1 MIITRQHRNIMEN
14 IHVITIS
21 DIHFNK
27 GEAENQGLV
36 ISEFFNDLKER
47 INNIPQSNLYCI
59 IAGDLVQVGNISKS
73 YDDFF
78 DNFIKRLIT
87 YVPIDHIYITPGNH
101 DLNRNIL
108 KDQKWKDDHNELI
121 GWKGDETTF
130 NEKIKETESIVLKK
144 FQAINDFCINKL
156 QISNYNTFG
165 YSANLIPEISVFL
178 LNSAILSNGGADGF
192 PKDKGLLKI
201 DTSGLYNWIQTNE
214 GRKKILVLHHPIHH
228 LTEYA
233 QQELTTLI
241 KKNIDIVIS
250 GHLHEQDYRESLGGK
265 GDSHIKCSSPQL
277 FSDKHDNNG
286 YSILHFEGN
295 ELISIEYRKWSSIKR
310 VFYPGIEFAETPD
323 GFIRF
328 SPTTKIDE
336 DVFTKDLEDQLYK
349 SLTIYNYHPQWVN
362 RTLSNIPPKFSSQE
376 DNEIRWDHIDV
387 INSDENI
394 HIIGGAQ
401 FGLSTFAHKLRLEAW
416 RLKHEYW
423 LYVDSKNLKYGQ
435 MINNIETFTKRY
447 NITNDRIKTIIWDNW
462 KQDEELQKLQ
472 DKVTKIIP
480 TSRHIVLDKMD
491 DYSIVSNT
499 NPSESSGNY
508 KRFYLRELTRTA
520 IRQITTEFMR
530 SFHFDLASEDM
541 LLERLIME
549 LMDLNVHRTPVNCVQ
564 ILMGFKQNYE
574 ARPVNR
580 AKVLSAILQFF
591 FMKPDSFF
599 YTKDIDEEECCQIMG
614 ALCEQLLRKDSN
626 NSYTRLFS
634 REFYTNATQNLQDRY
649 TKTLVDKLFDSML
662 EAQIL
667 VESNNLYEFR
677 FSYWQYY
684 FTAYQMFV
692 SDEFYAY
699 MVDTQKCYYMP
710 DIVEFYTGINP
721 KCSDLINEIITQL
734 NGIAENV
741 NSSIGINLIN
751 PYANLKWGHN
761 PNVESKTRE
770 QLDSD
775 IKESRLPSEIKDA
788 VLDSTAEIGKPYF
801 QAIERVFDKY
811 NVRNM
816 MSLARSA
823 SRALRN
829 SNLIT
834 DEARRQLFNA
844 VNASWV
850 TLANVL
856 LLLTPALV
864 RVGHGE
870 MGGASFRLSG
880 RFPENDSQKVI
891 AIITAIPQNIVQWYL
906 NDVFSDKR
914 LLVYKESVNNGDL
927 HPIARHINAL
937 MIADSRPS
945 GWKDII
951 SGYIEHLGKNSY
963 YLGDITHALRTN
975 YALATMSDTDLRHTR
990 LLIHKAYEKH
1000 KKGSYSLL
1008 EMTTNNNLY
1017 KENNL

>member
-1 MIITRQHRNIMEN
+1 M
-14 IHVITIS
+14 
-21 DIHFNK
+21 
-27 GEAENQGLV
+27 
-36 ISEFFNDLKER
+36 
-47 INNIPQSNLYCI
+47 
-59 IAGDLVQVGNISKS
+59 
-73 YDDFF
+73 
-78 DNFIKRLIT
+78 
-87 YVPIDHIYITPGNH
+87 
-101 DLNRNIL
+101 
-108 KDQKWKDDHNELI
+108 
-121 GWKGDETTF
+121 
-130 NEKIKETESIVLKK
+130 
-144 FQAINDFCINKL
+144 
-156 QISNYNTFG
+156 
-165 YSANLIPEISVFL
+165 
-178 LNSAILSNGGADGF
+178 
-192 PKDKGLLKI
+192 
-201 DTSGLYNWIQTNE
+201 
-214 GRKKILVLHHPIHH
+214 
-228 LTEYA
+228 
-233 QQELTTLI
+233 
-241 KKNIDIVIS
+241 
-250 GHLHEQDYRESLGGK
+250 
-265 GDSHIKCSSPQL
+265 
-277 FSDKHDNNG
+277 
-286 YSILHFEGN
+286 
-295 ELISIEYRKWSSIKR
+295 
-310 VFYPGIEFAETPD
+310 
-323 GFIRF
+323 
-328 SPTTKIDE
+328 
-336 DVFTKDLEDQLYK
+336 
-349 SLTIYNYHPQWVN
+349 
-362 RTLSNIPPKFSSQE
+362 
-376 DNEIRWDHIDV
+376 
-387 INSDENI
+387 
-394 HIIGGAQ
+394 
-401 FGLSTFAHKLRLEAW
+401 EAW
-416 RLKHEYW
+416 KLKHEYW
-423 LYVDSKNLKYGQ
+423 LYIDAKNLRLSQ
-435 MINNIETFTKRY
+435 LNNIIEDFVKRY
-447 NITNDRIKTIIWDNW
+447 NITNDRIKTVIWDNW
-462 KQDEELQKLQ
+462 KQDDELQKLQ
-472 DKVTKIIP
+472 DKVQKLIP
-480 TSRHIVLDKMD
+480 SSRNIVLDKMD
-491 DYSIVSNT
+491 DYSIVSSATPN
-499 NPSESSGNY
+499 ESPNNY
-508 KRFYLRELTRTA
+508 KRLYLRELTRTA

-530 SFHFDLASEDM
+530 SFHFDLASEDV
-541 LLERLIME
+541 LLERLILE
-549 LMDLNVHRTPVNCVQ
+549 LMDLNVHRTPVNCLQ

-626 NSYTRLFS
+626 NSYTRQFT

-649 TKTLVDKLFDSML
+649 TKTLVDKLFNSML

-667 VESNNLYEFR
+667 VESNDLYEFR
-677 FSYWQYY
+677 FSYWQCY
-684 FTAYQMFV
+684 FTAYQMYV
-692 SDEFYAY
+692 SDEFYTY

-721 KCSDLINEIITQL
+721 KCSELINEIITQL
-734 NGIAENV
+734 NGITDSV
-741 NSSIGINLIN
+741 SSSIGIDIIN

-761 PNVESKTRE
+761 PSVESKTRE

-788 VLDSTAEIGKPYF
+788 VLDSKAEIGKPYF

-834 DEARRQLFNA
+834 DEARRHLFNA

-880 RFPENDSQKVI
+880 RFPEDDAQKVI

-914 LLVYKESVNNGDL
+914 LLVYKESVSNDAL

-937 MIADSRPS
+937 LIADARPS

-951 SGYIEHLGKNSY
+951 SGYIENVGKNSY

-990 LLIHKAYEKH
+990 LLIQDAYEKH
-1000 KKGSYSLL
+1000 KKGSYNQL
-1008 EMTTNNNLY
+1008 EMKANNNLY